1 MCKDNHLPQCLKWIE
16 WIYAKRNRYTEQDQ
30 RPAMGAGDT
39 FEITTE
45 ILYIT
50 AEKIQTTLTR
60 LILHS
65 FNHPLKVGVLP
76 AALHILIMT
85 GYDHHGRHE
94 GDLPM
99 SLLIPEMEE
108 YEHVIDENVP
118 DGW

>member
-1 MCKDNHLPQCLKWIE
+1 MLREIDIQNKTNDLPWELVTLSKSL
-16 WIYAKRNRYTEQDQ
+16 RRS
-30 RPAMGAGDT
+30 
-39 FEITTE
+39 
-45 ILYIT
+45 LYIT